1 MTQIVLGLLMAP
13 SEGGSPMV
21 ALIVQF
27 GLIFLIF
34 YWLLIRPQRKEKERH
49 EQMISGLKKGDEIT
63 TVGGI
68 IGTIVHLSDDRVTV
82 KTGDNT
88 RLIIER
94 GKVSQLARDESK
106 DKVAG

>member
-1 MTQIVLGLLMAP
+1 
-13 SEGGSPMV
+13 MV

-49 EQMISGLKKGDEIT
+49 EQMIAGLKKGDEIT

-88 RLIIER
+88 RLIVER

-106 DKVAG
+106 DKIAG